1 MDRGRSALITGACG
15 DIGSALAAE
24 FAHSGGVTGLALC
37 DLIGPEEAA
46 GRFQSLIP
54 DGIELLYRQADVTD
68 ADAVARFVGEAAA
81 QFGGLDICI
90 GNAGIVERGLLID
103 LPVDDWRR
111 TLDVNLTGCFLV
123 AQATARAM
131 TRAGRGG
138 HIIFISSWVQDVPR
152 ETIGAYCASK
162 SGLKMLAK
170 CLALELGPAG
180 IRVNLVAPGFVD
192 AGLTGQNLR
201 EHPERR
207 AGMEASIPLGRL
219 ISAAELARAVRVLA
233 SDDAGYVTGSTLLVD
248 GGSSL
253 FFRRAD

>member
-24 FAHSGGVTGLALC
+24 FTHSGGVTRLALC

-123 AQATARAM
+123 AQAAARAM

-170 CLALELGPAG
+170 CLALELGPVG

-201 EHPERR
+201 NLPERR

-219 ISAAELARAVRVLA
+219 TSAAEVARAVRMLA
-233 SDDAGYVTGSTLLVD
+233 SDEAGYMTGSTLLVD